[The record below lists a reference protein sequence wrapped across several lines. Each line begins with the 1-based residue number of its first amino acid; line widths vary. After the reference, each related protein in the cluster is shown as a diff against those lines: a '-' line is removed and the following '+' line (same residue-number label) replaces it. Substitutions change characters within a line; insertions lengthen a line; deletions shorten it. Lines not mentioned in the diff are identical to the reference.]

1 MSSRWK
7 GENAMKRYHEGEWKP
22 VSGQSGPT
30 MQMDLRLIPIVLLS
44 TLFVAWVVLG
54 GPAYTVAA
62 DEEAVVLTFGK
73 YTTTTQPGLNF
84 KFPWPIQTVEKVK
97 VGESK
102 RLEIGFRS
110 EGAGDRSATRRSF
123 VDDEARMLTGDEN
136 IVDTAMA
143 VQYRITNPLDYLFNF
158 EEDGPASV
166 EGTLS
171 DIGEAALRLAV
182 GDHPIDDVLTTG
194 KTEIQNEVQQKMQQ
208 VADLYRMGVTITA
221 VQLQDVQPPADVAD
235 AFLDVATA
243 REERE
248 EKINQAKAYTQDK
261 VPKAEGAA
269 AKLLQEAQGY
279 KAARVAEAEGA
290 VARFVAVAEQYSL
303 APDITKTR
311 LYLETFEKL
320 LPNLRLTIVDEDAGV
335 LNLNNLT
342 GGMLGAAPGRT
353 TPESSASESPGTAP
367 LRAEAR

>member
-1 MSSRWK
+1 
-7 GENAMKRYHEGEWKP
+7 MKRYHEGEWKP
-22 VSGQSGPT
+22 VSGQPGPT
-30 MQMDLRLIPIVLLS
+30 LHVDLRLIPIVLLS
-44 TLFVAWVVLG
+44 VLFVAWVVLG

-73 YTTTTQPGLNF
+73 YTATTQPGLNF

-110 EGAGDRSATRRSF
+110 EGAGERGATRRSF
-123 VDDEARMLTGDEN
+123 VEDEARMLTGDEN

-208 VADLYRMGVTITA
+208 VADLYRMGVTVTA

-290 VARFVAVAEQYSL
+290 VARFAAVAEQYAL

-320 LPNLRLTIVDEDAGV
+320 LPNLRITVVDEDAGV
-335 LNLNNLT
+335 LNLNT
-342 GGMLGAAPGRT
+342 IAGGMLGAGSSRKDPE
-353 TPESSASESPGTAP
+353 TPTGPPTGTAP